1 MADTSLHLCCN
12 LHYKTKMADRLIKK
26 KKKEKKDDKTAKSAL
41 PSPPLAFVT

>member
-1 MADTSLHLCCN
+1 MADTSLHLCYNSYC
-12 LHYKTKMADRLIKK
+12 KTKTADRLIKK